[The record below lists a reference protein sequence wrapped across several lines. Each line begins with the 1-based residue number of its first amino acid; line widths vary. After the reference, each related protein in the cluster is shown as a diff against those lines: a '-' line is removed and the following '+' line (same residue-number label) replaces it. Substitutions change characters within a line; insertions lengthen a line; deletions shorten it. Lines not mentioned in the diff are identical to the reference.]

1 MSDNIECKVKINK
14 VLYPKGKV
22 QCGDWGI
29 LSVSPVEIIAGEP
42 ILDKWDCFICKGILP
57 DISYTDTYKFVGKL
71 VHDTKFGD
79 QYEIISLGTDYNL
92 SDEEDQRIFLSHI
105 LTDSQLHALY
115 EMYENP
121 FEIIEN
127 EDVEALCKVY
137 GIGVYTAEKIIQK
150 YKDNIDYSEILIELN
165 DYGLTKTMIK
175 KLLDTYQNPYV
186 VIQKVKA
193 NPYILADEVDGIGW
207 KKADAIAM
215 KTGFDRLSKERIKAF
230 LCHHFE
236 NEAQKGN
243 SWLYPSDVLYAVE
256 EILGNEDIDQEY
268 FKEILYE
275 MKENNIL
282 HWDDSKT
289 YIALKK
295 YFDLENNIKA
305 ELLRLLNSNNKFE
318 YGDFDIRI
326 KEIEKQQGFEF
337 DESQIEAIIQGLEK
351 NVIVI
356 TGSAGTGKTSIVNA
370 IVKLLKDNY
379 SFAQTALSG
388 KAATRMEEVTG
399 EKGYTI
405 HKLLGYSPRE
415 GFTYTKDYQMPHDI
429 IILDEVSMVGGE
441 LFYHLIQ
448 AIKDGTKFIM
458 VGDHNQ
464 LESIGVMNI
473 LKDLLDCGVVPISLL
488 TKIHRQAAKS
498 GIITNSLKVKDG
510 IQIVGN
516 GWTGIETRG
525 ELQDFVIDIY
535 DDKILT
541 APKII
546 DWVKKEYEV
555 NPNIMDIQVIVP
567 VKERGDACTFELNNQ
582 LQEIFNPKDF
592 RKEEITIN
600 KYNKSYILR
609 ESDKVIN
616 MTNCYKTYN
625 IDGKPEPIFNGY
637 IGIIKEI
644 NYEYMVIDFN
654 ICGEVIIERSLFR
667 NIELGYACTVHKYQG
682 SQSPIVIFGIDYSSY
697 TLLNKEM
704 IYTGISRASKK
715 CILCAEGSAL
725 RYAIENSNIVLKQTF
740 LKQLLINSIN

>member
-29 LSVSPVEIIAGEP
+29 LSVSPIEIIAGEP
-42 ILDKWDCFICKGILP
+42 ILDKWNCFVCKGILP
-57 DISYTDTYKFVGKL
+57 DVSYTDTYKFIGKL
-71 VHDTKFGD
+71 VNDSKFGD

-282 HWDDSKT
+282 HWNDSKT

-305 ELLRLLNSNNKFE
+305 ELLRLLNSDNKFE

-356 TGSAGTGKTSIVNA
+356 TGSAGTGKTSIINA

-388 KAATRMEEVTG
+388 KAASRMEEVTG

-448 AIKDGTKFIM
+448 AIKDGAKFIM

-609 ESDKVIN
+609 ENDKVIN
-616 MTNCYKTYN
+616 MTNCYKTYTVE
-625 IDGKPEPIFNGY
+625 GRPEPIFNGY
-637 IGIIKEI
+637 IGVIKKI
-644 NYEYMVIDFN
+644 DSSYMIIDFN
-654 ICGEVIIERSLFR
+654 ICGEVVVDRGLFR

-704 IYTGISRASKK
+704 VYTGISRASKK

-740 LKQLLINSIN
+740 LKQLLINSMN